1 MYERA
6 DQVPLLSDLTPPPG
20 FPALDLRTFLPDR
33 SLANKLLEAF
43 RQNIQNFNPMFYWPI
58 LERKFERAW
67 SSPMWEQ
74 DGKVVNEVFC
84 VVIIV
89 LAVGSQLVNVSDIY
103 PAGSG
108 AQKFSQER

>member
-1 MYERA
+1 MYEKVE
-6 DQVPLLSDLTPPPG
+6 QVPLLSDLTPPPG
-20 FPALDLRTFLPDR
+20 LPAFDLRVFLPER

-43 RQNIQNFNPMFYWPI
+43 RQNIQNFKPMFYWPI

-67 SSPMWEQ
+67 SSPMWEH

-103 PAGSG
+103 PVGIG
-108 AQKFSQER
+108 AHKVSQER